1 MRVFVT
7 GATGFIGSAIVKEL
21 IGAGHEVLGLA
32 RSDAS
37 AQSLIAAG
45 ALVHRGS
52 LEDLE
57 SLRRGAAAAEG
68 AIHTAFFHEFTHA
81 SLATRLGV
89 IFGGAPGAIVSRF
102 MAAAAETDRR
112 AIQTIGRALVGPD
125 RALVAAF
132 GTLGLRPGHLAT
144 EEDGADLSGFVA
156 LRAASEAAMLEM
168 NSSGVRASVVRL
180 SPVVHGDGDRAGFV
194 PRLIAIARKKGVSAT
209 VGDGRNL
216 WPAVHRVDA
225 ARLFRLALEKG
236 SGKYHGV
243 AEEGVPFRTIAEVIG
258 RRLNVP
264 VVSKSPAEA
273 AKNFSWLAPFL
284 PVDNPTSSA
293 LTQERLGWHPTGP
306 ALIPDLD
313 GPWYFKN

>member
-7 GATGFIGSAIVKEL
+7 GATGFIGSAIIKEL
-21 IGAGHEVLGLA
+21 IGAGHQVLGLA

-37 AQSLIAAG
+37 ARSLIAAG
-45 ALVHRGS
+45 ARVHRGS

-81 SLATRLGV
+81 RLATRLRV
-89 IFGGAPGAIVSRF
+89 LFGGAPGAIVSRF

-112 AIQTIGRALVGPD
+112 AIETIGRALAGTD
-125 RALVAAF
+125 RSLVATF
-132 GTLGLRPGHLAT
+132 GTLSLRPGHLAT
-144 EEDGADLSGFVA
+144 EDDAADLSGFGA

-168 NSSGVRASVVRL
+168 NSSGLRTSAVRL
-180 SPVVHGDGDRAGFV
+180 PPVVHGDGDRTGFV
-194 PRLIAIARKKGVSAT
+194 PRLIAIARKNGASAT
-209 VGDGRNL
+209 VGDGLNV
-216 WPAVHRVDA
+216 WPAVHRLDA

-236 SGKYHGV
+236 SATYHGV
-243 AEEGVPFRTIAEVIG
+243 AEEGVPFHTIAEVIG

-273 AKNFSWLAPFL
+273 AKTLSWLAPIL

-293 LTQERLGWHPTGP
+293 LTQECLGWHPTGP
-306 ALIPDLD
+306 TLISDLD
-313 GPWYFKN
+313 GPWYFKK